1 MLRVQTTAD
10 YLPQDAISNAI
21 SDLVSELSFLE
32 EKFKVRDDDRLSRR
46 RRRRHNVCMCVCVCR
61 CTHLTG
67 GDPREAGWNGMTE
80 DPLLPPFIPTFL
92 TDD

>member
-46 RRRRHNVCMCVCVCR
+46 RRRRRRHNVCMCVCVCVVAR
-61 CTHLTG
+61 ISQ
-67 GDPREAGWNGMTE
+67 EAIHEKQDGME
-80 DPLLPPFIPTFL
+80 
-92 TDD
+92 